1 MEYVRMGTLGQLI
14 KERENA
20 NIPFTDEETAT
31 IMNSIFKA
39 VNYIHSLSIIH
50 RDIKPENI
58 LIHDKNELHKLK
70 IADFGLGAKL
80 EFRSPTAISK
90 CGTYLFMAPEILW
103 NYTYTKAVDVWSCA
117 IIMYMLKKKT
127 HPFY

>member
-20 NIPFTDEETAT
+20 TIPFTDEETAT

-50 RDIKPENI
+50 RDIKP
-58 LIHDKNELHKLK
+58 
-70 IADFGLGAKL
+70 
-80 EFRSPTAISK
+80 
-90 CGTYLFMAPEILW
+90 
-103 NYTYTKAVDVWSCA
+103 
-117 IIMYMLKKKT
+117 
-127 HPFY
+127 